1 MFGWRN
7 PKNGVVQ
14 FNPPSMPEGLLRQI
28 VLPGDVSIGLK
39 SRLMMNEMKMAV
51 AGACRFHLDH
61 IRWLAIEFFD

>member
-1 MFGWRN
+1 
-7 PKNGVVQ
+7 
-14 FNPPSMPEGLLRQI
+14 MPEGLLRQI

-51 AGACRFHLDH
+51 AGAGRFHLDH